1 MKKVYFGVF
10 KFKNIII
17 NACIILLLGIITAVA
32 FIGGNESLITSTTNG
47 AYYHGNRSNNCVS
60 LMVNVYWGTEYIED
74 MLEVFEQKQVKTT
87 FFLGGIW
94 VLENE
99 ELVNKIVEKGHEI
112 ANHGYKHKSQDKVSR
127 EESIKEIET
136 THQLINKLTGINMNL
151 FAPPSG
157 AYNDQTIEVA
167 SELGYKTIMWSR
179 DTIDWRDHNSELIYS
194 RAVKEVK
201 GGDLIL
207 MHPTQETLN
216 ALPSII
222 DTILEKRLVIG
233 TVSNCIGA

>member
-99 ELVNKIVEKGHEI
+99 ELVNKIVKGKMNDGQLDECPI
-112 ANHGYKHKSQDKVSR
+112 TVKQLSKIKSSFVFTMLNMLHSR
-127 EESIKEIET
+127 VEYQKSK
-136 THQLINKLTGINMNL
+136 
-151 FAPPSG
+151 
-157 AYNDQTIEVA
+157 
-167 SELGYKTIMWSR
+167 
-179 DTIDWRDHNSELIYS
+179 
-194 RAVKEVK
+194 
-201 GGDLIL
+201 
-207 MHPTQETLN
+207 
-216 ALPSII
+216 
-222 DTILEKRLVIG
+222 
-233 TVSNCIGA
+233 